1 LVVPH
6 GVGKDVTMVAANTD
20 PRPLA
25 VDPDEFRPDPHR
37 GFAKYRPLTGLVDF
51 GYGFPYVTRHPDVQQ
66 LLNDP
71 RTRQAE
77 VEGLEFRGITSGNL
91 YDFYAN
97 SMLLSNPPRHQL
109 RRAPVAR
116 TFAYKLVETWRP
128 RVREIVSALVDAI
141 APGSEFDFLSEI
153 ASPLP
158 SVLIAEILGAP
169 TEDAPKFAEMVYTM
183 TRGIGAFRDA
193 EFPAIEAA
201 AGELNAYVD
210 TLLGERRAAPRED
223 FLTDYLNRVSEA
235 GELTEK
241 EILMQVV
248 SLVIAGSE
256 TTRFALTSTVGLLL
270 SDRGQW
276 ESLCADP
283 GLVQGAVKESLRYEP
298 PVGSIGRIV
307 MEPLSVDGIA
317 LKKGT
322 VLSVSLLSAQR
333 DESVF
338 GNAARFD
345 IARQDHP
352 KWGLS
357 FGYGAHRCLGEALA
371 RAELEE
377 ALAVLAEKKPNMRL
391 AGPPPKYKGHSGIR
405 GITPMVVAW

>member
-1 LVVPH
+1 M
-6 GVGKDVTMVAANTD
+6 GVSHSDRRPVAA
-20 PRPLA
+20 
-25 VDPDEFRPDPHR
+25 DPDEFRPDPHK
-37 GFAKYRPLTGLVDF
+37 GFAKYRPLAGLIDF
-51 GYGFPYVTRHPDVQQ
+51 GYGFPYVTRHSDAQQ

-77 VEGLEFRGITSGNL
+77 VEGLEFRGITSGHL

-97 SMLLSNPPRHQL
+97 SMLLSSPPRHQL

-116 TFAYKLVETWRP
+116 AFAYKLVEAWRP
-128 RVREIVSALVDAI
+128 RVRKIIGDLLDGI
-141 APGSEFDFLSEI
+141 APGSEFDFLNEI

-169 TEDAPKFAEMVYTM
+169 TADAPKFATMVYTM
-183 TRGIGAFRDA
+183 TRGIGAFRDGD
-193 EFPAIEAA
+193 FPAIEAA
-201 AGELNAYVD
+201 AGELNAYVEA
-210 TLLGERRAAPRED
+210 LLEERRAEPRED
-223 FLTDYLNRVSEA
+223 FLTDYLERVSEL
-235 GELTEK
+235 GELTPK

-256 TTRFALTSTVGLLL
+256 TTRFALTSMVGLLL
-270 SDRGQW
+270 SDRVQW
-276 ESLCADP
+276 ENLCTDL
-283 GLVQGAVKESLRYEP
+283 GLVPGAVKESLRYEP

-307 MEPLSVDGIA
+307 VEPLSVDGIA
-317 LKKGT
+317 LKKGA

-333 DESVF
+333 DETVF
-338 GNAARFD
+338 EDAARFD
-345 IARQDHP
+345 ITRRDHP
-352 KWGLS
+352 RWGLS

-377 ALAVLAEKKPNMRL
+377 ALTVLAEKKPNMRL
-391 AGPPPKYKGHSGIR
+391 AGPPPQYKGHSGIR